1 MYIYIYVVSSVYTWL
16 EISKFGHS
24 SMWLRFLQPPE
35 SRWTINRVT
44 SHWRISPRIPSQNIS
59 QNVLNKHQSMI
70 PSMIQNICSLMFVYL
85 WKIMGFLWDISL
97 FVPYHYGF
105 WCPTA
110 AGIIFRINLTSF
122 DAFDT
127 ECPAENGQFQRCSK
141 RGNYGCMHTDRQT
154 DTQMDRCTYIYV

>member
-1 MYIYIYVVSSVYTWL
+1 
-16 EISKFGHS
+16 
-24 SMWLRFLQPPE
+24 
-35 SRWTINRVT
+35 
-44 SHWRISPRIPSQNIS
+44 
-59 QNVLNKHQSMI
+59 
-70 PSMIQNICSLMFVYL
+70 
-85 WKIMGFLWDISL
+85 MGFLWDISL